1 MDTRRR
7 ARIFGAVLLILVGA
21 WLLLIQIF
29 PDLRIFDS
37 LNLSWPWI
45 IIGVGILLFILGLAG
60 GVPGMSVPAAIVA
73 GIGGILYYQNE
84 TGDWTSW
91 AYLWTLIPGFV
102 GVGTIVAGLLGDNT
116 RKSIMDGLTSIFI
129 SAILFIIFASWW
141 GDMDILGPYWPVL
154 IILFGVW
161 ILIRGLIRPRKSI
174 E

>member
-1 MDTRRR
+1 MNTRRR
-7 ARIFGAVLLILVGA
+7 TRIVGAVLLILVGL
-21 WLLLIQIF
+21 WLLLIQFF
-29 PDLRIFDS
+29 PDLRFFDA
-37 LNLSWPWI
+37 LNFSWPWI

-60 GVPGMSVPAAIVA
+60 GQPGMAVPAAIVA

-102 GVGTIVAGLLGDNT
+102 GVGQIVAGLLGDNT
-116 RKSIMDGLTSIFI
+116 RRSLMEGITSVFI
-129 SAILFIIFASWW
+129 SAVLFLIFGSMF
-141 GDMDILGPYWPVL
+141 GDLDILGPYWPVL

-161 ILIRGLIRPRKSI
+161 MLIRGLIRPRRAI